1 MFLRFNKALVLNLSF
16 RRSKKKTFSCF
27 DMKTSIA
34 TDNIGV
40 PDGDQLDVY
49 KLCWM

>member
-16 RRSKKKTFSCF
+16 RRTKKKKQTFSCF
-27 DMKTSIA
+27 GMKTSIA
-34 TDNIGV
+34 TDNLGV

-49 KLCWM
+49 KL